1 MRVKLSN
8 ATIIFNENEFRATDY
23 EQKTY
28 IRVSMTKNKFKHEI
42 KQFLKNYKKQN
53 FPPDFYWIL
62 QSKYS
67 ITHFFETKRGSHGIK
82 LTQYRT
88 SEGQSQKTELC
99 FSIYDLK
106 LLASTLSKIT
116 ATPPPSFASKAWRQS
131 QKSLYKRSRH

>member
-1 MRVKLSN
+1 MRVKLSS
-8 ATIIFNENEFRATDY
+8 ATIIFNENEFRATDN

-53 FPPDFYWIL
+53 FPADFYWIL

-67 ITHFFETKRGSHGIK
+67 ITHFFETERGSHKIR

-88 SEGQSQKTELC
+88 SEEQSQKTELC

-106 LLASTLSKIT
+106 ILASTLSKT
-116 ATPPPSFASKAWRQS
+116 AVTLPPSFAYKAWRQS
-131 QKSLYKRSRH
+131 QKPLYKRRQH